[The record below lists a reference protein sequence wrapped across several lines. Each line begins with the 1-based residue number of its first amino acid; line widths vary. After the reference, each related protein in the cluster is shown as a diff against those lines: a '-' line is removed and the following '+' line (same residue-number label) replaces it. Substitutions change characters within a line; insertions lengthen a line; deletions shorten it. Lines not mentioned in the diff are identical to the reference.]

1 MSTGFDSFRTSVTLR
16 NWRRRLIIWGVVL
29 VVGLIAVLATWNMF
43 FVYVPPGQHLIII
56 AKDGDPLAPGQVLA
70 EAGQKGIQREVKGE
84 GWHFVMP
91 VVYAS
96 EIEANL
102 DVPAGSVG
110 IVTARGGK
118 PLTNGRLLA
127 EEGEQGIQRR
137 VLTPGSYR
145 INRRGFDVALVPAT
159 EIKPGF
165 VGVVRR
171 LLGKDGASRF
181 AQAAEEKGIL
191 RDVLQP
197 GLYYINTKEFQVTQ
211 TEVGIFQTTF
221 RYDDKPQLNTAITFI
236 SKGGFEISLDCTIE
250 WEIRPNDM
258 PLLVAEYGTR
268 QQVENTVIDVQAHA
282 IGRDKGI
289 DYGVQDFLE
298 GTKREKFQEDF
309 TKELTRVCKGKNVVV
324 HSAFIRNI
332 VIPEAYLEPIRAKQ
346 IAAETEITNKAKEA
360 TAESEA
366 QVERESQ
373 MIAQKS
379 TEVEAETKRLVAGI
393 DRQVENVS
401 TNTQA
406 ELKKLKAQY
415 AAQIAT
421 LESEKIRVLGEAESK
436 VKTMTETAKS
446 DLYRLKMQVFDNNGS
461 AFLRYTMSQQLSPNL
476 TMRLFHSG
484 PGTFWTN
491 MEGKNMSFLMPTA
504 NTPTAN
510 TPVPQ
515 PAPTIQAQPAPAGN
529 VQPVKAQP

>member
-1 MSTGFDSFRTSVTLR
+1 MSQAFDSFRNSVTLR
-16 NWRRRLIIWGVVL
+16 NWRRRLIIWGVL
-29 VVGLIAVLATWNMF
+29 LGVGLIVLLTMWNTF

-56 AKDGDPLAPGQVLA
+56 AKDGDPLTPGQVLA
-70 EAGQKGIQREVKGE
+70 EKGQKGIQREVEGE

-91 VVYAS
+91 VVYAA
-96 EIEANL
+96 ELEPNL

-118 PLTNGRLLA
+118 PLPKGRLLA
-127 EEGEQGIQRR
+127 EDGEQGIQRR

-145 INRRGFDVALVPAT
+145 INRRGFDVAIAPAT

-181 AQAAEEKGIL
+181 AQAADEKGIL

-211 TEVGIFQTTF
+211 TEVGIFQTPF
-221 RYDDKPQLNTAITFI
+221 HYDERPQLNTAITFI
-236 SKGGFEISLDCTIE
+236 SKGGFEISMDCTVE
-250 WEIRPNDM
+250 WEIRPDDM
-258 PLLVAEYGTR
+258 PSLVAEYGTR
-268 QQVENTVIDVQAHA
+268 KQVENTVIDVQAHA

-309 TKELTRVCKGKNVVV
+309 TTELTRVCKGKNVAV

-360 TAESEA
+360 TAQSEA
-366 QVERESQ
+366 EVEREFR

-379 TEVEAETKRLVAGI
+379 TEVEAGTKRLVAGI
-393 DRQVENVS
+393 DRQAENVA
-401 TNTQA
+401 TNTEA
-406 ELKKLKAQY
+406 EIKKLKAQY
-415 AAQIAT
+415 AAQIAA
-421 LESEKIRVLGEAESK
+421 LESEKVRVLGEAESK

-446 DLYRLKMQVFDNNGS
+446 NLYRLKMEVFENDGN
-461 AFLRYTMSQQLSPNL
+461 AFLRYSMSEKLSPKL
-476 TMRLFHSG
+476 IMRLFHSG

-491 MEGKNMSFLMPTA
+491 MDGKDMSFLMPTA
-504 NTPTAN
+504 SGVRTDTAKPTSPN
-510 TPVPQ
+510 DTRP
-515 PAPTIQAQPAPAGN
+515 
-529 VQPVKAQP
+529 